1 MSKGLMQSDKQEPL
15 PKLIRIGL
23 GIEQPCKLPA
33 EFDLKSLRSL
43 AERQGVSAI
52 CFDGLQ
58 RLIDEHFIDSESV
71 DKSLMLKWIGS
82 VLHQEQM
89 YNCQLE
95 QATKLSDLWAQNGL
109 DTLVMKGFSLGRLYP
124 RPEHRPCSDMD
135 CFLQW
140 PGQVENRH
148 EASERG
154 NVLAE
159 ENGLKVDRSYY
170 KNSKILQKGLTVEN
184 HQYLLPIK
192 GSRKAKKFESHLR
205 SWIYDGSNEYIAGT
219 KLIAPTPFFDSI
231 YVLAHA
237 QEHFLNE
244 GIALRHVCDWAMV
257 LKAYSTKVDWG
268 EWKKTCRE
276 YGLLSFGHAMSRL
289 AKNICGVTIPFDCP
303 SNEEADRRL
312 LDDILYRKGHT
323 SGRTAFQTRVDLV
336 KGMFRNRW
344 KYQVFSDT
352 NAFMFCTR
360 RVWGYLFDKDLD

>member
-1 MSKGLMQSDKQEPL
+1 MSKGLMQSDMQEIL
-15 PKLIRIGL
+15 SKLIKIGL
-23 GIEQPCKLPA
+23 GTEQPCVLTS
-33 EFDLKSLRSL
+33 ELDLKNLRSL

-52 CFDGLQ
+52 CFDGLH
-58 RLIDEHFIDSESV
+58 RLIDEHFINSEAL
-71 DKSLMLKWIGS
+71 DKSLILKWIGG

-95 QATKLSDLWAQNGL
+95 QATKLADLWSQNGL
-109 DTLVMKGFSLGRLYP
+109 ETLVMKGFSLGRLYP

-140 PGQVENRH
+140 SGQVENRH

>member
-1 MSKGLMQSDKQEPL
+1 MNKSLKT
-15 PKLIRIGL
+15 LIRLGL
-23 GIEQPCKLPA
+23 GTEQISTLTS
-33 EFDLKSLRSL
+33 ELDLKDLLIL

-58 RLIDEHFIDSESV
+58 RLIDEHFINSELL
-71 DKSLMLKWIGS
+71 DKSLMLKWIGG

-89 YNCQLE
+89 FNCQLE
-95 QATKLSDLWAQNGL
+95 QATRLTDLWAQNGL

-140 PGQVENRH
+140 FGQVENRR

-159 ENGLKVDRSYY
+159 GNGVKVDRSYY
-170 KNSKILQKGLTVEN
+170 KNSKILLKGLAVEN

-192 GSRKAKKFESHLR
+192 GSRKAKKFEKQLR
-205 SWIYDGSNEYIAGT
+205 SWIYDGGNEYIADT
-219 KLIAPTPFFDSI
+219 KLMATAPYFDAV

-237 QEHFLNE
+237 QEHFLND
-244 GIALRHVCDWAMV
+244 GIVLRHVCDWAMV
-257 LKAYSTKVDWG
+257 LKTYSTKIDWG
-268 EWKKTCRE
+268 EWKKTCQE
-276 YGLLSFGHAMSRL
+276 YGLLSFGYAMSRL
-289 AKNICGVTIPFDCP
+289 AKDICGVTIPFDCP
-303 SNEEADRRL
+303 SNEEADKRL

-323 SGRTAFQTRVDLV
+323 SGRTAFQTRIDLV

-344 KYQVFSDT
+344 KYQMFSDT